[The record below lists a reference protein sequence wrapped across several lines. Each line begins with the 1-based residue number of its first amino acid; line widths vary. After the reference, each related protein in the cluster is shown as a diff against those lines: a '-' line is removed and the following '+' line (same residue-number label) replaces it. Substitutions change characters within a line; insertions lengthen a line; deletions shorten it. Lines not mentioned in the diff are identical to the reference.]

1 MEIRNKNQNLY
12 VLKAS
17 TIGHS
22 DIQDLPVGICKH
34 RGYIKFSFCCGF
46 LASGD
51 FADGMECGFGR
62 MIGVGGGAG

>member
-22 DIQDLPVGICKH
+22 DIQDLPVNLSKKTDF
-34 RGYIKFSFCCGF
+34 IKFSVAGWWVGNGETGF
-46 LASGD
+46 WRG
-51 FADGMECGFGR
+51 E
-62 MIGVGGGAG
+62 